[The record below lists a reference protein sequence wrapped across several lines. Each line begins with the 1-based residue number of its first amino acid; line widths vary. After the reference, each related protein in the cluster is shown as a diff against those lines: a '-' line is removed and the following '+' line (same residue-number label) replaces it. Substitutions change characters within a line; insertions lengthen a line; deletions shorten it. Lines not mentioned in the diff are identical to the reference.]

1 MYLTKDMTV
10 NALSNMITFHRN
22 LCSLFDEGGMDFKSN
37 LGRRNVVMSQA
48 QEHFFARELSNAFNS
63 VESDGRTGKADIYIG
78 EIDTELECKLTSGNR
93 GKSVTYSFQ
102 TDWETLRNKGSID
115 YLYVLCD
122 EDFEKF
128 CVLFFKNLT
137 VDDFYPP
144 ANGSRGKSRMKKS
157 SAMEKV
163 VCLHGNYSIQ
173 NETFI
178 NSYKNKVTALLGTKT
193 DKLLELQKKY
203 FKLESTKAESKKAKI
218 INAKSLLELRFAKK
232 AEDLNDKIA
241 YWTSAEKRYS
251 FILSQVEI

>member
-1 MYLTKDMTV
+1 MHDLHTE
-10 NALSNMITFHRN
+10 
-22 LCSLFDEGGMDFKSN
+22 LCNVFEAVDMDFKSN

-48 QEHFFARELSNAFNS
+48 QEHFFARELSNTFDS

-137 VDDFYPP
+137 IDDFYPP

-163 VCLHGNYSIQ
+163 VCLHGSYSVQ

-178 NSYKNKVTALLGTKT
+178 DAYKNKITTLLSDKT
-193 DKLLELQKKY
+193 DKLFELQKKY
-203 FKLESTKAESKKAKI
+203 FKLESTKAEAKKSKI
-218 INAKSLLELRFAKK
+218 INAKNLLEFKFAKK
-232 AEDLNDKIA
+232 AQDLNEKID
-241 YWTSAEKRYS
+241 YWSSVEKRYG